1 MRPEWAVVEAVD
13 LDALVAFEGVADH
26 LRAFLHGEERARVG
40 VGDDGDDDPVE
51 GPPARRG

>member
-26 LRAFLHGEERARVG
+26 FGALFDREQRALVG
-40 VGDDGDDDPVE
+40 VGKDGDDDPVK